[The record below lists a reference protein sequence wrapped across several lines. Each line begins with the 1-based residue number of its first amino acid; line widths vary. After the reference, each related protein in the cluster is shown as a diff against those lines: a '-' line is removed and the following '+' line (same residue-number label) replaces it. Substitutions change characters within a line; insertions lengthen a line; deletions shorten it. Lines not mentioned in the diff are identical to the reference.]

1 MAAGSNSVVYQYTF
15 PRAHTGPKG
24 ARRPLAVSTRARRLV
39 ALRSFLRFAARE
51 DWLPGDLGATLDVPK
66 QPERLPKPLAI

>member
-51 DWLPGDLGATLDVPK
+51 DWLLGATLDVPK